1 MRKLIITHKK
11 SLRGLVNGAI
21 HTEPI
26 LKKLNLLSLQD
37 EVQMDMTKHA
47 WLYVQNR
54 MPAGIRASL
63 EEMRDQRPLRRNR
76 ILNVP
81 LSIRLRDNYQITYVL
96 PTAINN
102 MYADLV
108 NHNTKTSLIQKVKN
122 TLISRY
128 QEIVTCNN
136 IGCKECRVL

>member
-1 MRKLIITHKK
+1 M
-11 SLRGLVNGAI
+11 A
-21 HTEPI
+21 
-26 LKKLNLLSLQD
+26 
-37 EVQMDMTKHA
+37 KHA

-63 EEMRDQRPLRRNR
+63 EEMRDLRPLRRNI

-96 PTAINN
+96 PTTINN

-108 NHNTKTSLIQKVKN
+108 NHNTKTSLIKKVKT